1 MRNDRFSVQ
10 VETRGPK
17 LVMTFDEVKERPS
30 DLTFEVVK
38 EKPHADADISR
49 KLDKILDALEREI
62 KGDRPTPQQSL
73 EAAIAEIMEKYEGD
87 ARRQGINPSPEA
99 PGMDYAAMN
108 PHKRS
113 PVVECSDR
121 PHIRKNG
128 RFGYENSEDR
138 VTVPA
143 RFFED
148 SGPMTPCEEAEAAYA
163 AMNPHKCRDKQP
175 ATRTARD
182 SARRPMSICEQCE
195 AAYAARNPHK
205 RRI

>member
-1 MRNDRFSVQ
+1 MNT
-10 VETRGPK
+10 TRRTGPRRHMAYGPTF
-17 LVMTFDEVKERPS
+17 VMTFDEDRARPS
-30 DLTFEVVK
+30 
-38 EKPHADADISR
+38 ADADISR

-113 PVVECSDR
+113 PGIECSDR
-121 PHIRKNG
+121 PHVRKDG

-148 SGPMTPCEEAEAAYA
+148 SGPMTPCKEAEAAYA

>member
-1 MRNDRFSVQ
+1 MSNNRVL
-10 VETRGPK
+10 TRRAAYGPTF
-17 LVMTFDEVKERPS
+17 VMTFDEVKEMPS
-30 DLTFEVVK
+30 E
-38 EKPHADADISR
+38 DAAISR

-113 PVVECSDR
+113 PGIECSDR
-121 PHIRKNG
+121 PHIRKDG
-128 RFGYENSEDR
+128 RFGYEDPEDR

-143 RFFED
+143 RVFERMCAD
-148 SGPMTPCEEAEAAYA
+148 AEAAYA
-163 AMNPHKCRDKQP
+163 AMNPHKSRDKRP

-182 SARRPMSICEQCE
+182 RARRPMSICEQCE

-205 RRI
+205 KR

>member
-108 PHKRS
+108 PHK
-113 PVVECSDR
+113 
-121 PHIRKNG
+121 
-128 RFGYENSEDR
+128 
-138 VTVPA
+138 
-143 RFFED
+143 
-148 SGPMTPCEEAEAAYA
+148 
-163 AMNPHKCRDKQP
+163 CRDKRP

-182 SARRPMSICEQCE
+182 GARRPMSICEQCE

-205 RRI
+205 R

>member
-49 KLDKILDALEREI
+49 KLDKIIDALEREI

-113 PVVECSDR
+113 PGIECSDR
-121 PHIRKNG
+121 PHVRKDG

-148 SGPMTPCEEAEAAYA
+148 SGPMTPCKEAEAAYA

-205 RRI
+205 KR

>member
-1 MRNDRFSVQ
+1 MSNNRFL
-10 VETRGPK
+10 TRRAAYGPTF
-17 LVMTFDEVKERPS
+17 VMTFDEVKEMPS
-30 DLTFEVVK
+30 E
-38 EKPHADADISR
+38 DATISR
-49 KLDKILDALEREI
+49 KLDKILDALER
-62 KGDRPTPQQSL
+62 DTNRPTPQQSL

-113 PVVECSDR
+113 PGIECSDR
-121 PHIRKNG
+121 PHIRKDG
-128 RFGYENSEDR
+128 RFGYEDPEDR

-143 RFFED
+143 RVFERMCAD
-148 SGPMTPCEEAEAAYA
+148 AEAAYA
-163 AMNPHKCRDKQP
+163 AMNPHKSRDKRP

-182 SARRPMSICEQCE
+182 GARRPMSICEQCE

-205 RRI
+205 R

>member
-73 EAAIAEIMEKYEGD
+73 EAALAEIMEKYEGD

-113 PVVECSDR
+113 PGIECSDR
-121 PHIRKNG
+121 PHIRKDG
-128 RFGYENSEDR
+128 RFGYEDPEDR

-143 RFFED
+143 RVFERMCAD
-148 SGPMTPCEEAEAAYA
+148 AEAAYA
-163 AMNPHKCRDKQP
+163 STNPHKCRDKRP

-182 SARRPMSICEQCE
+182 GARRPMSICEQCE

-205 RRI
+205 R

>member
-1 MRNDRFSVQ
+1 MST
-10 VETRGPK
+10 TRRIGPRYRK
-17 LVMTFDEVKERPS
+17 AYGPTLVMTFDEDRARPS
-30 DLTFEVVK
+30 
-38 EKPHADADISR
+38 ADADISR

-113 PVVECSDR
+113 PNIECSDR
-121 PHIRKNG
+121 PHIRKDG
-128 RFGYENSEDR
+128 RFGYEDPEDR

-143 RFFED
+143 RVFERMCAD
-148 SGPMTPCEEAEAAYA
+148 AEAAYA
-163 AMNPHKCRDKQP
+163 SMNPHKCRDKRP

-205 RRI
+205 KR

>member
-205 RRI
+205 KR

>member
-113 PVVECSDR
+113 PDIECSDG
-121 PHIRKNG
+121 PHTRKDG

-143 RFFED
+143 RVFERMCAD
-148 SGPMTPCEEAEAAYA
+148 AEAAYA
-163 AMNPHKCRDKQP
+163 SMNPHKCRDKQP

>member
-1 MRNDRFSVQ
+1 MST
-10 VETRGPK
+10 TRRTDPRRHMAYGPT
-17 LVMTFDEVKERPS
+17 LVMTFDEDRARPS
-30 DLTFEVVK
+30 
-38 EKPHADADISR
+38 ADADISR

-108 PHKRS
+108 PHKKS
-113 PVVECSDR
+113 PNIECSDR
-121 PHIRKNG
+121 PHIRKDG
-128 RFGYENSEDR
+128 RFGYEDPEDR

-143 RFFED
+143 RVFERMCAD
-148 SGPMTPCEEAEAAYA
+148 AEAAYA
-163 AMNPHKCRDKQP
+163 AQNPHKCRDKRP

-205 RRI
+205 KR

>member
-1 MRNDRFSVQ
+1 MSNNRFL
-10 VETRGPK
+10 TRRAAYGPTFI
-17 LVMTFDEVKERPS
+17 VTFDEVKEMPS
-30 DLTFEVVK
+30 E
-38 EKPHADADISR
+38 DAAISR
-49 KLDKILDALEREI
+49 KLDKILDVLEREI

-87 ARRQGINPSPEA
+87 ARRHGINPFPEA

-113 PVVECSDR
+113 PGIECSDR
-121 PHIRKNG
+121 PHIRKDG
-128 RFGYENSEDR
+128 RFGYEDPEDR

-163 AMNPHKCRDKQP
+163 AMNPHKSRDKRP

-182 SARRPMSICEQCE
+182 GARRPMSICEQCE

-205 RRI
+205 R

>member
-1 MRNDRFSVQ
+1 
-10 VETRGPK
+10 
-17 LVMTFDEVKERPS
+17 MTFDEVKERPS

-49 KLDKILDALEREI
+49 KLDKIIDALEREI

-113 PVVECSDR
+113 PGIECSDR
-121 PHIRKNG
+121 PHVRKDG

-148 SGPMTPCEEAEAAYA
+148 SGPMTPCKEAEAAYA

-182 SARRPMSICEQCE
+182 GARRPMSICEQCE